1 MMCIYQYPVTPS
13 PASDSTTVIQRKGT
27 IQPIRMEKEPY
38 EAVVSAEGSRFHL
51 LFGSQYSGNF
61 LCIPDWHIG
70 CELSYL
76 NDVFAFC
83 RVQRTPMRFRADAVQ
98 STTDALKQCIFS
110 YSRGFITTV

>member
-13 PASDSTTVIQRKGT
+13 PASDSTTVIQRKET

-70 CELSYL
+70 
-76 NDVFAFC
+76 AFC

>member
-61 LCIPDWHIG
+61 LCIPDW
-70 CELSYL
+70 C
-76 NDVFAFC
+76 N
-83 RVQRTPMRFRADAVQ
+83 RRTPPDGFAEQNGRDAERAD
-98 STTDALKQCIFS
+98 
-110 YSRGFITTV
+110 

>member
-13 PASDSTTVIQRKGT
+13 PASDSTTVIQRKGR

-76 NDVFAFC
+76 DDVFWNQESIAESNHAF
-83 RVQRTPMRFRADAVQ
+83 REEDVAAIAY
-98 STTDALKQCIFS
+98 ALKTLKS
-110 YSRGFITTV
+110 MVK

>member
-61 LCIPDWHIG
+61 LCIPDWHIVHSAESSG
-70 CELSYL
+70 LRCVSERTLCK
-76 NDVFAFC
+76 A
-83 RVQRTPMRFRADAVQ
+83 QRTP
-98 STTDALKQCIFS
+98 
-110 YSRGFITTV
+110 

>member
-76 NDVFAFC
+76 NCILQSPADSDAF
-83 RVQRTPMRFRADAVQ
+83 Q
-98 STTDALKQCIFS
+98 SGRCAKHNGRPETMYF
-110 YSRGFITTV
+110 

>member
-76 NDVFAFC
+76 NDVFWNQESIAESNHD
-83 RVQRTPMRFRADAVQ
+83 FREEDVAAIAYAVKR
-98 STTDALKQCIFS
+98 LKS
-110 YSRGFITTV
+110 MVK